1 MNFKDKSVWLA
12 HKMGILRCT
21 RFQSQF
27 ATGLRVQEQLTG
39 LSLPALHSH
48 PQVLL
53 VPSDRWA
60 GASSFL
66 PLRIL
71 PTFTPSCA
79 ASIHSP
85 VRLSSIHQASYAAAG
100 QGTSSLRWTGS

>member
-1 MNFKDKSVWLA
+1 MNLKDKSVLLA
-12 HKMGILRCT
+12 HKMGILRG
-21 RFQSQF
+21 FQSQF

-53 VPSDRWA
+53 VPSDRWV

-71 PTFTPSCA
+71 PTFTPSS

>member
-1 MNFKDKSVWLA
+1 MNLKDKSVWLA
-12 HKMGILRCT
+12 HKMGILRG
-21 RFQSQF
+21 FQSQF

-71 PTFTPSCA
+71 PTFTPSS

-100 QGTSSLRWTGS
+100 QGTSSPRWTGS